1 MAITEKGADVVVIG
15 LGAAGGTAVLPLAEA
30 GLEVVGL
37 EAGPRY
43 SVRDYPADEIRNDI
57 RNWLGRAKVNNEV
70 PTQRTTPA
78 APTTPAV
85 GSSRMMN
92 GVGGTSIHWGA
103 QSWRLM
109 PWNFAERSE
118 TIRRYGASAIP
129 AGSTLTDWPITY
141 EDLEPHYDK
150 VEYLFGVSGKAGN
163 LNGMLDPA
171 GNVFEGPRAREYPL
185 PPLRRSG
192 FTELMA
198 DAARSV
204 GWHPFPG
211 PAAIRSQEY
220 DGLGAC
226 VYHGFCTWHGC
237 HVDAKGST
245 NLSPIPKAEKAGKL
259 KVVENAR
266 ATEIVVGPDGRVT
279 GVKYVKGNAEHFQPA
294 KAVLV
299 AGYTYENVR
308 LLLLSKSS
316 AFPNGLS
323 NNGGQVGRHYLA
335 HTRAGANGV
344 IPGRRLNRYSGSAGQ
359 WTALDDWDSD
369 FFDHSGLG
377 FIGGGTMSA
386 TMEAKPI
393 AAVRT
398 TPPSLPRWG
407 SAWKAWLKENA
418 IAVASTS
425 TQINTTPYESNF
437 IDLDPTTKDP
447 HGIPVA
453 RVTQELKPMER
464 AAAQFVGEKCRE
476 WLLAAG
482 ASETWLVAPNAAAI
496 QTHAYGGTRMG
507 DDPDENV
514 TDRWCLSHEV
524 PNLGILGASN
534 FPTSGGRN
542 PTETVMALAWR
553 TADQLASTWS
563 DRTG

>member
-1 MAITEKGADVVVIG
+1 MHRAEAADDDHQQQVDRLQDVELVGRDELQLVRIERAADAG
-15 LGAAGGTAVLPLAEA
+15 ERRRDRERQRLVAREMDAHALRRDLGVADRDEGAAGRRAQQVEDRERRAE
-30 GLEVVGL
+30 
-37 EAGPRY
+37 
-43 SVRDYPADEIRNDI
+43 RDDEI
-57 RNWLGRAKVNNEV
+57 
-70 PTQRTTPA
+70 
-78 APTTPAV
+78 
-85 GSSRMMN
+85 
-92 GVGGTSIHWGA
+92 
-103 QSWRLM
+103 
-109 PWNFAERSE
+109 
-118 TIRRYGASAIP
+118 
-129 AGSTLTDWPITY
+129 
-141 EDLEPHYDK
+141 
-150 VEYLFGVSGKAGN
+150 
-163 LNGMLDPA
+163 
-171 GNVFEGPRAREYPL
+171 
-185 PPLRRSG
+185 
-192 FTELMA
+192 
-198 DAARSV
+198 
-204 GWHPFPG
+204 
-211 PAAIRSQEY
+211 
-220 DGLGAC
+220 
-226 VYHGFCTWHGC
+226 
-237 HVDAKGST
+237 DAKGST

-266 ATEIVVGPDGRVT
+266 ATEIVVGADGRVT
-279 GVKYVKGNAEHFQPA
+279 GVKYIKGKAEHFQPA

-323 NNGGQVGRHYLA
+323 NNHGQVGRHFLA

-369 FFDHSGLG
+369 FFDHTGLG

-393 AAVRT
+393 AAART

-407 SAWKAWLKENA
+407 SAWKAWLKQNA

-464 AAAQFVGEKCRE
+464 AAAQFVGEKCLE

-482 ASETWLVAPNAAAI
+482 ASETWLVAPSAAAI
-496 QTHAYGGTRMG
+496 QTHAFGGTRMG

-514 TDRWCLSHEV
+514 TDQWCLSHEV

-553 TADQLASTWS
+553 TADQLVSSWS

>member
-1 MAITEKGADVVVIG
+1 M
-15 LGAAGGTAVLPLAEA
+15 
-30 GLEVVGL
+30 
-37 EAGPRY
+37 
-43 SVRDYPADEIRNDI
+43 
-57 RNWLGRAKVNNEV
+57 
-70 PTQRTTPA
+70 
-78 APTTPAV
+78 
-85 GSSRMMN
+85 
-92 GVGGTSIHWGA
+92 
-103 QSWRLM
+103 
-109 PWNFAERSE
+109 
-118 TIRRYGASAIP
+118 
-129 AGSTLTDWPITY
+129 ST
-141 EDLEPHYDK
+141 
-150 VEYLFGVSGKAGN
+150 
-163 LNGMLDPA
+163 
-171 GNVFEGPRAREYPL
+171 RC

-198 DAARSV
+198 DAAKSL

-279 GVKYVKGNAEHFQPA
+279 GVRYVKGNAEHFQPA

-323 NNGGQVGRHYLA
+323 NNHGQVGRHYLA

-344 IPGRRLNRYSGSAGQ
+344 IPGRRLNRFSGTGSQ

-393 AAVRT
+393 AAART

-407 SAWKAWLKENA
+407 SAWKAWLKQNA

-425 TQINTTPYESNF
+425 TQINTTPYEIELHRPRS
-437 IDLDPTTKDP
+437 DDQGSARHPGGPGDAGAEADGARGGAVRGREVPRLAARRRCVGD
-447 HGIPVA
+447 VA
-453 RVTQELKPMER
+453 RR
-464 AAAQFVGEKCRE
+464 AEC
-476 WLLAAG
+476 
-482 ASETWLVAPNAAAI
+482 
-496 QTHAYGGTRMG
+496 GG
-507 DDPDENV
+507 DPDSRV
-514 TDRWCLSHEV
+514 RRYSY
-524 PNLGILGASN
+524 G
-534 FPTSGGRN
+534 
-542 PTETVMALAWR
+542 
-553 TADQLASTWS
+553 
-563 DRTG
+563 